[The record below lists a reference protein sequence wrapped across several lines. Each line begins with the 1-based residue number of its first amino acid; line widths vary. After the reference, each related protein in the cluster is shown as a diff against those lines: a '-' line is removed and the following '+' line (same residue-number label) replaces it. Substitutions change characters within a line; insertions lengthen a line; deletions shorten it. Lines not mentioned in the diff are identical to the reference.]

1 MSNKVIVMVSD
12 LDDASHGEI
21 NVLDGPEHAA
31 RFVETLLESGF
42 EQERVRVFSGDELQ
56 MQVHHRPVVNLL
68 TGARGGQKEEAP
80 EEKHEAPAQEPA
92 PQLERAEVASAK
104 TAPVGANVAS
114 HAKAVVDEIAAQP
127 FVRNGVRFSSQF
139 RPA

>member
-21 NVLDGPEHAA
+21 NIMESPEHAA

-42 EQERVRVFSGDELQ
+42 EQERVRVFDGDELQ

-68 TGARGGQKEEAP
+68 TGVRSGQKEHAQSEEEAP
-80 EEKHEAPAQEPA
+80 SQEPA
-92 PQLERAEVASAK
+92 TEQEHVAVAAAK
-104 TAPVGANVAS
+104 NGSVGSNVAS
-114 HAKAVVDEIAAQP
+114 HAKSVLEDIAAQP

>member
-21 NVLDGPEHAA
+21 NILDGPEAA
-31 RFVETLLESGF
+31 VQFVETLLESGF
-42 EQERVRVFSGDELQ
+42 EQERVRVFGGDELQ
-56 MQVHHRPVVNLL
+56 MQVSHRPVVSLVVGNS
-68 TGARGGQKEEAP
+68 RGRKEEAP
-80 EEKHEAPAQEPA
+80 REEEAVAESQAEPEHQE
-92 PQLERAEVASAK
+92 QVVASK
-104 TAPVGANVAS
+104 TVAAR
-114 HAKAVVDEIAAQP
+114 AKAVMEEVAAQP

>member
-21 NVLDGPEHAA
+21 NILEGPEAA
-31 RFVETLLESGF
+31 VQFVETLLESGF
-42 EQERVRVFSGDELQ
+42 EQERVRVFGGDELQ
-56 MQVHHRPVVNLL
+56 MQVSHRPVVSLIVGNS
-68 TGARGGQKEEAP
+68 RGRKEDAPREEEAAQALP
-80 EEKHEAPAQEPA
+80 EQH
-92 PQLERAEVASAK
+92 LEQVAASK
-104 TAPVGANVAS
+104 TVAAR
-114 HAKAVVDEIAAQP
+114 AKAVMEEVAAQP

>member
-42 EQERVRVFSGDELQ
+42 EQERVRVFGGDELQ
-56 MQVHHRPVVNLL
+56 MQVHHRPVVNLVV
-68 TGARGGQKEEAP
+68 GASRGQKVEAP
-80 EEKHEAPAQEPA
+80 KEEEQDPAQEPA
-92 PQLERAEVASAK
+92 AQPEKVEVAAAHTGSA
-104 TAPVGANVAS
+104 ANVAS
-114 HAKAVVDEIAAQP
+114 NVKAAIEEAAQP

>member
-1 MSNKVIVMVSD
+1 MLNKVIVMVSD

-21 NVLDGPEHAA
+21 NVLDGPELAA

-42 EQERVRVFSGDELQ
+42 EQERVRIFGGDELQ
-56 MQVHHRPVVNLL
+56 MQVHQRPVVSLISN
-68 TGARGGQKEEAP
+68 ARGRKEETPRDEEEEEAAP
-80 EEKHEAPAQEPA
+80 TQQARPQQEQVA
-92 PQLERAEVASAK
+92 ASKTVSDRARAVMDEV
-104 TAPVGANVAS
+104 
-114 HAKAVVDEIAAQP
+114 AAQP

>member
-21 NVLDGPEHAA
+21 NILDGPEAA
-31 RFVETLLESGF
+31 VQFVETLLESGF
-42 EQERVRVFSGDELQ
+42 EQERVRVFGGDELQ
-56 MQVHHRPVVNLL
+56 MQVSHRPVVSLIVGNS
-68 TGARGGQKEEAP
+68 RGRKEEAP
-80 EEKHEAPAQEPA
+80 REEEAAAVA
-92 PQLERAEVASAK
+92 PQEQHQEQHQEQVAASR
-104 TAPVGANVAS
+104 NVAAR
-114 HAKAVVDEIAAQP
+114 AKAVMEEVAAQP